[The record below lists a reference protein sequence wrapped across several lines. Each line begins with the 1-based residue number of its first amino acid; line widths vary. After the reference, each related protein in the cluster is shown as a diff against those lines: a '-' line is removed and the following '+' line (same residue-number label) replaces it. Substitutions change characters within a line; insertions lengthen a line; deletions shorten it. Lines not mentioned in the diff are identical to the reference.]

1 MARRFISGIRMDRSW
16 SLSRTRGEL
25 GRVVSVS
32 GARKTKRL
40 RRDALLTVGQPSRL
54 ALEGARRR
62 RGKARRL
69 TYVGQPSRLALEE
82 ARRRRSKARRLT
94 YVGQPSRLALEEARR
109 R

>member
-54 ALEGARRR
+54 ALEGPERNLRF
-62 RGKARRL
+62 L
-69 TYVGQPSRLALEE
+69 PT
-82 ARRRRSKARRLT
+82 RRRSGALRRT
-94 YVGQPSRLALEEARR
+94 GRASNGGRLEFLDLPFGIPDEDADGLRKSDR
-109 R
+109 